1 MAFDL
6 LQRAT
11 YYRLKAEQLRAMSK
25 DRGSDEQDFRRIA
38 REYEKLA
45 EQCEKVARAIGHD
58 LP

>member
-6 LQRAT
+6 LQRAA
-11 YYRLKAEQLRAMSK
+11 YYCLKAEQLRALAK
-25 DRGSDEQDFRRIA
+25 DAGAGAKDLLRIA

-45 EQCEKVARAIGHD
+45 EQCEKVARAIGRA

>member
-11 YYRLKAEQLRAMSK
+11 YYRLKAEQLRVMANNAEAGQK
-25 DRGSDEQDFRRIA
+25 DLARAA

-58 LP
+58 IP

>member
-11 YYRLKAEQLRAMSK
+11 YYRLKAEQLRAMSDTADSEQK
-25 DRGSDEQDFRRIA
+25 DFLRMA

-58 LP
+58 IP

>member
-11 YYRLKAEQLRAMSK
+11 FYRLKAQQLWAMAKDAEVGQKDLARA
-25 DRGSDEQDFRRIA
+25 A

-58 LP
+58 IP

>member
-1 MAFDL
+1 MGFDL

-11 YYRLKAEQLRAMSK
+11 YYRLKAEQLRVMAKNAES
-25 DRGSDEQDFRRIA
+25 GQADFDCAA

-58 LP
+58 IP